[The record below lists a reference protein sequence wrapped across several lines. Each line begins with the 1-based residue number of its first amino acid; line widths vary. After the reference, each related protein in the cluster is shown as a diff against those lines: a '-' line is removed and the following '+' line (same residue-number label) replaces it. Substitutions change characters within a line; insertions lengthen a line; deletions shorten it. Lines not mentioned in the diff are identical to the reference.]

1 MKSAEQIRQAL
12 ATYEADM
19 KRIQTDLANVKTV
32 WKKAGEVM
40 EHPEFLVACVK
51 EREALE
57 KEEEK
62 TSFKIR
68 FAKWVL
74 EE

>member
-1 MKSAEQIRQAL
+1 MKSVEQIRQAL

-19 KRIQTDLANVKTV
+19 KRIQTDIDNVKKV

-40 EHPEFLVACVK
+40 EYPEFLVACVK
-51 EREALE
+51 EREALQQEE
-57 KEEEK
+57 KEM
-62 TSFKIR
+62 SFKIR